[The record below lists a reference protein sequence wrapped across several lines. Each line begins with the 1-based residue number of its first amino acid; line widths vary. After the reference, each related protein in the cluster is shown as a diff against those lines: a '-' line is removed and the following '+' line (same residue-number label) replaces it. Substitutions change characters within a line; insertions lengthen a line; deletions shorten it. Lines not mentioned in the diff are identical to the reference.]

1 MIIENGFSIWEP
13 LGRANTEKV
22 TQANINEM
30 SQTVLKYQE
39 DKAKEILSC
48 CVPRN
53 AMTGAR
59 KVGLVVGKVQS
70 GKTTSFTYLT
80 SLAADNGYKII
91 IHLLGTTTNLKE
103 DNALAVKE
111 ILCTDDNDNYWRA
124 INVKTGENIKPS
136 SEGLEQ
142 ILFENNDPDLDFLP
156 EQQETVIYFY
166 LLKNHAVIKHL
177 SKYLSEYHNNLSGD
191 NRGPLPVLIVD
202 DEVDSFSPDASR
214 EDKDATRTHK
224 ELKSLYDSCPI
235 VSYVGYTATSQA
247 IAYAEKDNFLNPDF
261 ICTLNP
267 GIGYD
272 GNVELFGTRLDRIY
286 TGQSNN
292 TKFIKKIDIGEDI
305 NGEEVEQDRIDSL
318 CEAIRFYLVS
328 SILYFGRNLKRNHT
342 SMVVH
347 GDLKVDIHRQDRE
360 IVKSYLEKLKDQF
373 DQDEENGNADIS
385 TNSFKY
391 IYDELFYEEEND
403 QIDFSTLLKR
413 INALINNNMIRTVVV
428 NADKSIG
435 NEHIPEIVWE
445 DSRLW
450 IVIGGHGLSRG
461 YVVSGLIT
469 TWMPRQAN
477 KITADTIEQLGRF
490 FGYHV
495 GYKDLIRIF
504 LKEKSIEAYKAYD
517 IFEKS
522 VWNGLEA
529 CISDGAKLSE
539 TTLQLE
545 LPNEL
550 HHPTSNLKMKRDE
563 SKNNFTWASS
573 GFSPFL
579 IKDASIEQNHDFHS
593 IINKYVN
600 NLETSHDMLKI
611 SNDAYKDLF
620 VDYTG
625 NQKYINVYKVAENQS
640 MSDVLTSLIS
650 PLLDFISDNDE
661 NLKLMIDRMKN
672 DTSEKCDIVFIKHPG
687 QNGGQSKRGVSIDD
701 KTAEYNLTYV
711 QQGPNDQTSFKGDKK
726 VVINESNYQIQII
739 CYEQI
744 SINKVVHDSIKNI
757 RVLSIMRPYGV
768 ETKTITLI

>member
-1 MIIENGFSIWEP
+1 MNENGFSIWEP
-13 LGRANTEKV
+13 LGRSNTEKV
-22 TQANINEM
+22 TQANAKGMTEL
-30 SQTVLKYQE
+30 VLKYQE

-53 AMTGAR
+53 AMTGSR

-91 IHLLGTTTNLKE
+91 IHLLGTTTNLKN
-103 DNALAVKE
+103 DNASAVRE
-111 ILCTDDNDNYWRA
+111 ILCSDDNDNYWRA
-124 INVKTGENIKPS
+124 INVVTGENIKPS
-136 SEGLEQ
+136 TEGLEQ
-142 ILFENNDPDLDFLP
+142 ILFENTNPDLDFLP
-156 EQQETVIYFY
+156 EQEETVVYFY

-177 SKYLSEYHNNLSGD
+177 SNYLSEYHNNLNGD
-191 NRGPLPVLIVD
+191 TRGPLPILIVD

-214 EDKDATRTHK
+214 KDKEATKTHI
-224 ELKSLYDSCPI
+224 ELKSLYESCPI

-272 GNVELFGTRLDRIY
+272 GNVEFFGTRLNSIY
-286 TGQSNN
+286 KDQLNN
-292 TKFIKKIDIGEDI
+292 TKFIKEIDIGVDI
-305 NGEEVEQDRIDSL
+305 NGEDVEQDRIDSL
-318 CEAIRFYLVS
+318 CEAIRYYIVS
-328 SILYFGRNLKRNHT
+328 SILFFGRDLKRDHT

-347 GDLKVDIHRQDRE
+347 GDLKVDIHRKDSA

-385 TNSFKY
+385 TISFKY
-391 IYDELFYEEEND
+391 IYDELFCEEEND
-403 QIDFSTLLKR
+403 QIDFPTLLRR
-413 INALINNNMIRTVVV
+413 INALIGNDKIRTVVV
-428 NADKSIG
+428 NADKEWG
-435 NEHIPEIVWE
+435 NIQIPEITWE

-469 TWMPRQAN
+469 TWMPRQAK

-504 LKEKSIEAYKAYD
+504 LKENSIEAYKAYD

-522 VWNGLEA
+522 VWDGLDA
-529 CISDGAKLSE
+529 CINDGTKLSE
-539 TTLQLE
+539 TSLKLE

-550 HHPTSNLKMKRDE
+550 DHPTSNLKMKREE

-573 GFSPFL
+573 NFSPFL
-579 IKDASIEQNHDFHS
+579 KQGFNLHQNHDFHY
-593 IINKYVN
+593 IVNNYVD
-600 NLETSHDMLKI
+600 NLETSNDMSKI

-620 VDYTG
+620 KEYTG
-625 NQKYINVYKVAENQS
+625 NQKYINVYRVAENQD
-640 MSDVLTSLIS
+640 MNKVLANFITPLI
-650 PLLDFISDNDE
+650 DFISDNDE
-661 NLKLMIDRMKN
+661 NLKLMIDHMKN
-672 DTSEKCDIVFIKHPG
+672 NTSEKCDIVLINHPG
-687 QNGGQSKRGVSIDD
+687 QNGGPSKRGVSIDN
-701 KTAEYNLTYV
+701 KTNEYNLHYV
-711 QQGPNDQTSFKGDKK
+711 QQGPNTKTTFIGDTE
-726 VVINESNYQIQII
+726 VAINESNYQIQII
-739 CYEQI
+739 CYEQVKV
-744 SINKVVHDSIKNI
+744 NGVVHESIQNI
-757 RVLSIMRPYGV
+757 RVLSIIKPYRA
-768 ETKTITLI
+768 ESRIINLI